1 MKPGGKLL
9 RLSEETSR
17 MGATGVSFAKV
28 TDAEVLTRAKRTTSK
43 TPLNSISCGEERMM
57 ILLEAQRL

>member
-1 MKPGGKLL
+1 MKPAGKLL

-28 TDAEVLTRAKRTTSK
+28 TDGEVLIMAKRPTSK
-43 TPLNSISCGEERMM
+43 IALKAIWTMEDSV
-57 ILLEAQRL
+57 